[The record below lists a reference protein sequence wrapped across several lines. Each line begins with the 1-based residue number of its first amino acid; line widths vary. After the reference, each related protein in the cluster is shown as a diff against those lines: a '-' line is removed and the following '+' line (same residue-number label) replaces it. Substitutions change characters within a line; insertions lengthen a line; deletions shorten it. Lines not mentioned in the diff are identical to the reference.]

1 MAALSCIISDNAGL
15 HFREWGKVEHVSS
28 TTRQKGET
36 SCVCIYL
43 GILLG
48 NKSVVVLFLK
58 IVQNWPVWA
67 FMYLLMLEFKLYI
80 SQNKASRP
88 L

>member
-15 HFREWGKVEHVSS
+15 HIREWGKVEHVSS

-58 IVQNWPVWA
+58 IVQNWPEWA
-67 FMYLLMLEFKLYI
+67 FVYLLMLKFKLHLP
-80 SQNKASRP
+80 QNKASRP